1 MTAVHPAPAA
11 RRLRVELPV
20 YELTLDDVAE
30 LAAAEEQ
37 GHRYELIDGNLLI
50 MAPADVDHMR
60 VILRIAMW
68 FVRNGTDDDLVVPTP
83 GLRIKGRSSGRN
95 PDLMVLRRS
104 VSGGTVWIEP
114 EDTLL
119 VVEVVSPSTRSE
131 DRLRKPA
138 EYAGAG
144 IQHYWRIE
152 RDNGPATVHM
162 FELGL
167 DARGERTYL
176 GHEAV
181 LLDRL
186 LEGTPPTLA

>member
-1 MTAVHPAPAA
+1 MTMVDPRP
-11 RRLRVELPV
+11 RLRVDLPV
-20 YELTLDDVAE
+20 YDLTLDDVAE
-30 LAAAEEQ
+30 LAAADEH
-37 GHRYELIDGNLLI
+37 GHRYELVEGNLLI

-60 VILRIAMW
+60 VITQLLVW
-68 FVRNGTDDDLVVPTP
+68 FVANGYAQDLVLPTP

-95 PDLMVLRRS
+95 PDLMVLRHS
-104 VSGGTVWIEP
+104 VAGNTVWIEP
-114 EDTLL
+114 EDALL

-144 IQHYWRIE
+144 VPHFWRVE

-162 FELGL
+162 FALGL
-167 DARGERTYL
+167 DERGERTYI
-176 GHEAV
+176 GHEAA

-186 LEGTPPTLA
+186 VEGPPPTLA

>member
-1 MTAVHPAPAA
+1 MTTVHPK

-30 LAAAEEQ
+30 LAAADEH

-50 MAPADVDHMR
+50 MAPADADHMS
-60 VILRIAMW
+60 VIA
-68 FVRNGTDDDLVVPTP
+68 DLVTWFRTNGYARGLVLPTP
-83 GLRIKGRSSGRN
+83 GIRINGRSSGRN
-95 PDLMVLRRS
+95 PDVMVLRRP

-114 EDTLL
+114 EDTIL

-131 DRLRKPA
+131 DRMRKPA

-144 IQHYWRIE
+144 IRHYWRIE
-152 RDNGPATVHM
+152 RDSGQATVHM
-162 FELGL
+162 FTLGI
-167 DARGERTYL
+167 DKHGERAYL

-186 LEGTPPTLA
+186 LEGAPPTLA

>member
-1 MTAVHPAPAA
+1 MTMVDPRP
-11 RRLRVELPV
+11 RLRVDLPV

-30 LAAAEEQ
+30 LAAADEQ
-37 GHRYELIDGNLLI
+37 GHRYELVEGNLLI

-60 VILRIAMW
+60 VITQLLVW
-68 FVRNGTDDDLVVPTP
+68 FVANGYAQDLVLPTP

-95 PDLMVLRRS
+95 PDLMVLRRP
-104 VSGGTVWIEP
+104 VSGDIVWVEP
-114 EDTLL
+114 EDALL

-144 IQHYWRIE
+144 VQHFWRIE
-152 RDNGPATVHM
+152 RDAGPATVHM

-167 DARGERTYL
+167 DGRGERAYI

-181 LLDRL
+181 RLDRL
-186 LEGTPPTLA
+186 LQGAPPALA